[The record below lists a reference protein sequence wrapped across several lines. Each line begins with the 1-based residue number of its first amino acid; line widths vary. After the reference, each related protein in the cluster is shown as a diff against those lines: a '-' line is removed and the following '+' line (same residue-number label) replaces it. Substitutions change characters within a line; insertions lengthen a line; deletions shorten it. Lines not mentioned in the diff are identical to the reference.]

1 MNHLPKSEPPR
12 FGQRKVIFYKA
23 LFQAVLQVILFEF
36 QNEHLKQNRLKSEIE
51 NKKRMNLNPLCLI

>member
-12 FGQRKVIFYKA
+12 FGQRKVIFYNA

-51 NKKRMNLNPLCLI
+51 NKKE